1 VINDQERHMKESIG
15 LVGLGNM
22 GAALAERL
30 LPAYEVVGFDLDP
43 RRRNHAAEL
52 GVTIAEGAAEIAS
65 RTRTVLLSLPH
76 PKASQATVAEIAG
89 AKGQAELVI
98 ETSTVT
104 PADARGMSATCL
116 AAGIS
121 YIDAAIL
128 SGTKSVVA
136 GATLLLVGGPEE
148 TVQKAGAVLDAV
160 TSNRRWLGDVGSGM
174 AAKVINNAVAHDV
187 YVVLS
192 EAAAMGKANGI
203 SIATLVDMLADPE
216 GGLIRPL
223 THRIAER
230 LADEDYVGGMPVEAA
245 RKDSLLA
252 LELAQTSGVP
262 LFVTQ
267 AAHTVYEIAA
277 ATGMGRLDYSVVA
290 TLWDTWRTDGS

>member
-1 VINDQERHMKESIG
+1 MKESIG

-30 LPAYEVVGFDLDP
+30 SQAYEVVGFDLDP
-43 RRRNHAAEL
+43 RRRSQAAEL

-65 RTRTVLLSLPH
+65 RTRTVLLSLPN

-89 AKGQAELVI
+89 ANGQAELVI

-104 PADARGMSATCL
+104 PADAQGMSATCL
-116 AAGIS
+116 AAGID

-148 TVQKAGAVLDAV
+148 AVQKASAVLDAV

-192 EAAAMGKANGI
+192 EAVAMGKANGI
-203 SIATLVDMLADPE
+203 SIAILVEMLADPE

-230 LADEDYVGGMPVEAA
+230 LADEDYVGGMAVEAA

-252 LELAQTSGVP
+252 LELAQASGVP

-267 AAHTVYEIAA
+267 AAHTVYEIAS

-290 TLWDTWRTDGS
+290 TLWDTWRTEGG